1 MRPEK
6 LCLGA
11 KRFHIVALA
20 VTLVCATS
28 AWAAREKILHNFVNL
43 PHGAD
48 PQANLIG
55 DASGNLYGTAYNGGE
70 HGLGAVFKLS
80 QEADGKWTQSVLYSF
95 LGTPDGANPTG
106 GLIFDSTGNLYGTT
120 TKGGYSN
127 STFCFSGCGVVFKL
141 APSADGKWSQTILH
155 RFRDTDGST
164 PYAAMVFD
172 PEGNLYGTTG
182 AVRGRGQFSSWP
194 LPQVAA
200 GRRVFSMPFQAALMA
215 RYRVRR

>member
-6 LCLGA
+6 RCVGA

-20 VTLVCATS
+20 ATLVCATS

-80 QEADGKWTQSVLYSF
+80 QGTDGKWTQSVLYSF
-95 LGTPDGANPTG
+95 LGTPTAPT
-106 GLIFDSTGNLYGTT
+106 
-120 TKGGYSN
+120 
-127 STFCFSGCGVVFKL
+127 
-141 APSADGKWSQTILH
+141 Q
-155 RFRDTDGST
+155 
-164 PYAAMVFD
+164 
-172 PEGNLYGTTG
+172 
-182 AVRGRGQFSSWP
+182 
-194 LPQVAA
+194 
-200 GRRVFSMPFQAALMA
+200 QAA
-215 RYRVRR
+215 